1 MPSSA
6 NDKSGSKVK
15 NICEI
20 RNLPRNAT
28 DFAYDHKAG
37 SLFLLISESG
47 VVSKIGS
54 FFSAFKNPS
63 KQDTLSSVIAF
74 KEEPLGSLEF
84 VKLWKHNYAAEVSN
98 GRRILC
104 NKG

>member
-1 MPSSA
+1 LNILGSRREAINNKDLQAFVELSRMPSSA

-63 KQDTLSSVIAF
+63 K
-74 KEEPLGSLEF
+74 
-84 VKLWKHNYAAEVSN
+84 
-98 GRRILC
+98 
-104 NKG
+104 